1 MIFAGAALLV
11 AYVWH
16 APRVPEPIID
26 LKLLAIPT
34 FRAGVVGG
42 FLFRIG
48 LGAGPFLL
56 PLLFQA
62 GFGMTAFQS
71 GMLTFA
77 TGVGSMFMKTQVATI
92 LRRYGFR
99 RVLVFNALIAALFAV
114 APALFTAATP
124 PLLIIAAVSGR
135 RLVAL
140 AAVHQPQH
148 AGLRRRADGTPQP
161 RDELCGGLS
170 EPVGLGWRHD
180 RGARSRDRSKDNG
193 RRRVWR

>member
-92 LRRYGFR
+92 LRPLRLPPGACFQR
-99 RVLVFNALIAALFAV
+99 THRGALRGGA
-114 APALFTAATP
+114 
-124 PLLIIAAVSGR
+124 G
-135 RLVAL
+135 
-140 AAVHQPQH
+140 AVH
-148 AGLRRRADGTPQP
+148 RRRP
-161 RDELCGGLS
+161 RRC
-170 EPVGLGWRHD
+170 
-180 RGARSRDRSKDNG
+180 
-193 RRRVWR
+193 